1 MTFTI
6 CYTTG
11 TLLVQGNECPRWRG
25 EEFNTLT
32 SCTAISAFVG
42 RGRSRGCKLAT
53 SALCNLRLPIVV
65 PSPAGKPGRRDI
77 KAKRSTR
84 AQLPRTT
91 GKRGA
96 GVDFRP
102 SVPRQSFRRQ
112 SQSQSQPQSQ
122 SQSRP
127 PSQTNPSTRFL
138 PHHTYY
144 HRDSLSPSLPRHSY
158 ITSLITELETA
169 KQQTE
174 AEVKQHVKVQS
185 DQLTA

>member
-102 SVPRQSFRRQ
+102 SVPSQSFRRQ
-112 SQSQSQPQSQ
+112 SQSQPQS
-122 SQSRP
+122 

-138 PHHTYY
+138 PRHTYY

>member
-11 TLLVQGNECPRWRG
+11 TLLVQDNECPRWRG

-102 SVPRQSFRRQ
+102 SVPSQSFRRQ
-112 SQSQSQPQSQ
+112 SQSQSQSQ
-122 SQSRP
+122 P
-127 PSQTNPSTRFL
+127 PSQTNQPINQVRGVGKTPR
-138 PHHTYY
+138 HTYY

-169 KQQTE
+169 KQQTK
-174 AEVKQHVKVQS
+174 AELKQLDKVQS
-185 DQLTA
+185 DH